1 MKKIIKLLLIVIWLL
16 VIFLFSNQ
24 DGSTSTSLTNGI
36 LEKYLFFVDSDI
48 FFMIIRK
55 MAHITEYF
63 ILGILVLNF
72 INEFKVDKKIIISIL
87 ICFILASFDEFH
99 QLFIPDRTGR
109 LLDVFIDMIGASL
122 GILILSLIKNHKK
135 QIKCNL

>member
-1 MKKIIKLLLIVIWLL
+1 MKKIIKLLFIIIWLL

-72 INEFKVDKKIIISIL
+72 INEFKIDKKIVVSIL

-135 QIKCNL
+135 QR

>member
-1 MKKIIKLLLIVIWLL
+1 MKKIVKLLLIIIWLL

-99 QLFIPDRTGR
+99 QLFIPDRTGC

-135 QIKCNL
+135 QG

>member
-1 MKKIIKLLLIVIWLL
+1 MKKIVKLLLIIIWLF

-36 LEKYLFFVDSDI
+36 LEKYLFFVDSDM

-135 QIKCNL
+135 QR

>member
-1 MKKIIKLLLIVIWLL
+1 MKKIVKLLLIVIWLL

-72 INEFKVDKKIIISIL
+72 INELKIDKKIVVSIL

-135 QIKCNL
+135 QR

>member
-1 MKKIIKLLLIVIWLL
+1 MKKIVKLLLIVIWLL

-72 INEFKVDKKIIISIL
+72 INEFKIDKKIVVSIL

-99 QLFIPDRTGR
+99 QLFIPDRTGC

-135 QIKCNL
+135 QR

>member
-1 MKKIIKLLLIVIWLL
+1 MKKIIKLLFIIIWLL

-72 INEFKVDKKIIISIL
+72 INEFKIDKKIVVSIL
-87 ICFILASFDEFH
+87 ICSILASFDELH
-99 QLFIPDRTGR
+99 QLFIPDRTGC

-135 QIKCNL
+135 QR

>member
-1 MKKIIKLLLIVIWLL
+1 MKKIIKLLFIVIWLL

-109 LLDVFIDMIGASL
+109 LLDVLIDMIGASL

-135 QIKCNL
+135 QR

>member
-1 MKKIIKLLLIVIWLL
+1 MKKIIKLVFIIIWLL

-135 QIKCNL
+135 QR

>member
-1 MKKIIKLLLIVIWLL
+1 MKKIVKLLLIVIWLL

-72 INEFKVDKKIIISIL
+72 INEFKIDKKIVVSIL

-99 QLFIPDRTGR
+99 QLFIHDRTGC

-135 QIKCNL
+135 QR

>member
-1 MKKIIKLLLIVIWLL
+1 MKKIIKLLLIIIWLL

-24 DGSTSTSLTNGI
+24 DGSTSTSLTNDI

-72 INEFKVDKKIIISIL
+72 INEFKVDNKIIISIL

-99 QLFIPDRTGR
+99 QLFIPDRTGC

-135 QIKCNL
+135 QS

>member
-1 MKKIIKLLLIVIWLL
+1 MKKIIKLLFIVIWLL

-135 QIKCNL
+135 QR

>member
-1 MKKIIKLLLIVIWLL
+1 MKKIIKLLFIVIWLL

-63 ILGILVLNF
+63 ILGILVLSF
-72 INEFKVDKKIIISIL
+72 INEFKIDKKIVASIL

-99 QLFIPDRTGR
+99 QLFIPDRTGC

-135 QIKCNL
+135 QR

>member
-1 MKKIIKLLLIVIWLL
+1 MKKIIKLLLIIIWLL

-72 INEFKVDKKIIISIL
+72 INEFKIDKKIVVSIL
-87 ICFILASFDEFH
+87 ICFILASFDELH
-99 QLFIPDRTGR
+99 QLFIPDRTGC

-135 QIKCNL
+135 QR

>member
-1 MKKIIKLLLIVIWLL
+1 MKKIIKLLLIIIWLL

-72 INEFKVDKKIIISIL
+72 INEFKVDKKLIISIL

-99 QLFIPDRTGR
+99 QLFIPDRTGC

-135 QIKCNL
+135 QR

>member
-1 MKKIIKLLLIVIWLL
+1 MKKIIKLLFIVIWLL

-72 INEFKVDKKIIISIL
+72 INEFKIDKKIVVSIL

-135 QIKCNL
+135 QR